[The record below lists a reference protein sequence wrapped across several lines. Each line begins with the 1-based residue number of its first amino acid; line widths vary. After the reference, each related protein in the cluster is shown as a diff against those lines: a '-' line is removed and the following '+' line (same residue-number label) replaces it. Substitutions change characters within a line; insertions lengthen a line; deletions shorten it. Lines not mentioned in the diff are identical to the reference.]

1 MAEKRKITDYM
12 HVSGWSAKVIL
23 QNLPFVFFLGLLAT
37 LYIAN
42 SHYSLK
48 TIREIKVKQD
58 KLKELRWN
66 YMTIQ
71 SDLMWHNKHSEVVK
85 KVKEMDLK
93 IQNQKPKKIIVQKP
107 IARNDQRKK

>member
-1 MAEKRKITDYM
+1 MADKRKITDYM

-23 QNLPFVFFLGLLAT
+23 RNLPFVFFLGLLAT

-42 SHYSLK
+42 SHYALK

-58 KLKELRWN
+58 KLRELRWN

-85 KVKEMDLK
+85 KVKELDLN
-93 IQNQKPKKIIVQKP
+93 IQSQKPKKILVEKQETKT
-107 IARNDQRKK
+107 NSKK